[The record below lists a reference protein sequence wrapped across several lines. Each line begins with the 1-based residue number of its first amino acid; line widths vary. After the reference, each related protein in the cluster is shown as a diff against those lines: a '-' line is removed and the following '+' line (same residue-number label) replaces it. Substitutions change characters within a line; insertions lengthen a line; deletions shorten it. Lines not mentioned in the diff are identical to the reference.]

1 MGSQV
6 TNRKTTMKYSITIHI
21 VAEQTFEVEADNEFE
36 AVDIAR
42 DLFNFDEADIIESDA
57 EVDEVIA

>member
-1 MGSQV
+1 
-6 TNRKTTMKYSITIHI
+6 MKYSITIHI

-57 EVDEVIA
+57 EVDEVIAS